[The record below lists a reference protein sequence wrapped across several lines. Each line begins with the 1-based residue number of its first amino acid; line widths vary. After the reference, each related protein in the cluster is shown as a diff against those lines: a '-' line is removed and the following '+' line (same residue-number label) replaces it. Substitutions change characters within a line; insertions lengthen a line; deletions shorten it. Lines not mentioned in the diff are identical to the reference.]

1 MELWRYKN
9 VFFTSEDPTLCYL
22 YFVQCFMFMAFIQ
35 LVLQGFERKL
45 QFSWEWVPVQGL
57 LPFTEK
63 KPHEMWAWKLVRMWL
78 IKCCN
83 KSESIKTLQETP
95 KSCLKNMRATV
106 IIGLSAQRLDA
117 ADLIKC
123 VCATFCCHQT
133 SIITHRGILHKHLF
147 TVIYFFTFFNFAFPT
162 NNINQQ
168 YVN

>member
-1 MELWRYKN
+1 
-9 VFFTSEDPTLCYL
+9 
-22 YFVQCFMFMAFIQ
+22 
-35 LVLQGFERKL
+35 
-45 QFSWEWVPVQGL
+45 
-57 LPFTEK
+57 
-63 KPHEMWAWKLVRMWL
+63 MWL

-147 TVIYFFTFFNFAFPT
+147 TVIYFFTFFNFAFPA